1 MKWTSVSPWRKVD
14 KRLEDSLRMTV
25 KKSLQELSR
34 ALNGDNKTEVIPIFN
49 VLTIL
54 KNNRRVEL
62 KPNVQD
68 LFNLIHTISREL
80 ITVIKV
86 VPRLSNAKTDSTGAK
101 LATFYDSISTDEV
114 GRCRLTLSNP
124 R

>member
-1 MKWTSVSPWRKVD
+1 LTSASPWRKVD

-62 KPNVQD
+62 KPNVQ
-68 LFNLIHTISREL
+68 
-80 ITVIKV
+80 
-86 VPRLSNAKTDSTGAK
+86 
-101 LATFYDSISTDEV
+101 V
-114 GRCRLTLSNP
+114 GRSRSTLSNP